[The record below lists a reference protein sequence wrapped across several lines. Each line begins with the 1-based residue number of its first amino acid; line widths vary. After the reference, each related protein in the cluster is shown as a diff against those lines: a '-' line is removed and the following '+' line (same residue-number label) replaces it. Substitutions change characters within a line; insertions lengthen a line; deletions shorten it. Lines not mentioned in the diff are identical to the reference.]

1 MANSNRR
8 DEPLTAP
15 PVDQWFDLTLGSSFQ
30 DNPSSRFCTLRYEFK
45 PASIDKNQPG
55 RLHKSKDN
63 KVAVEFQNNQ
73 PGKPKVSFEGSSEDY
88 KDNDAVLFFD
98 GTSFRLE
105 RLHRSV
111 KRLRHVRKPGES
123 AAVAAAATNLSV
135 ESSSPPLG
143 KGPKMQSSNKSLLL
157 PPSVEVE
164 RIEIGNFK
172 GYGMSLILNSFTLL
186 YFTLRVAYEFRH
198 IFILFPDGKAREEKV
213 TDNSSVPSN
222 SFYASPDAKT
232 DDDLDEQ
239 LDILNDDDDD
249 EIDIGGTDNM
259 ETERQ
264 PFTGIDINIPHPNE
278 SDDEI
283 AEVDVSDDDGDG
295 VSNAAEALRAQLN
308 AEERK
313 EPSSSSGDSS
323 GSDSGSSSS
332 SSSDSDSASSEGDS
346 VNSI

>member
-1 MANSNRR
+1 MANTNNKR

-30 DNPSSRFCTLRYEFK
+30 DNPSSKFCTLRYEFK

-55 RLHKSKDN
+55 KLHKSKDN

-73 PGKPKVSFEGSSEDY
+73 PGKPKVSFDGSIEDY

-111 KRLRHVRKPGES
+111 KRLRHVRQPGES
-123 AAVAAAATNLSV
+123 AAVGATSLSAQPP

-143 KGPKMQSSNKSLLL
+143 KGPKMQPSNKNLL

-172 GYGMSLILNSFTLL
+172 GF
-186 YFTLRVAYEFRH
+186 
-198 IFILFPDGKAREEKV
+198 DGKAREEKAI
-213 TDNSSVPSN
+213 DNPSVPSN
-222 SFYASPDAKT
+222 SFYTSPEPKT

-239 LDILNDDDDD
+239 LDILNDDD
-249 EIDIGGTDNM
+249 EIDIGGNDNT
-259 ETERQ
+259 ETVLPERQ
-264 PFTGIDINIPHPNE
+264 PFTGIDINIPHQNA

-283 AEVDVSDDDGDG
+283 AEVDVSDDDGG
-295 VSNAAEALRAQLN
+295 GAANAAEALRAQLN

-313 EPSSSSGDSS
+313 EASSSSGDSS

-332 SSSDSDSASSEGDS
+332 SSSSDSESSEGDS

>member
-1 MANSNRR
+1 MANSNKR

-15 PVDQWFDLTLGSSFQ
+15 PVDRWFGLSLGSSFQ
-30 DNPSSRFCTLRYEFK
+30 DNPSSKFCTLRYEFK

-55 RLHKSKDN
+55 KLHKTKDN

-98 GTSFRLE
+98 GSSFRLE

-111 KRLRHVRKPGES
+111 KRLRHVRQPGES
-123 AAVAAAATNLSV
+123 AAVAAATLPGSAP

-143 KGPKMQSSNKSLLL
+143 KGSKFQSSNKSLL

-172 GYGMSLILNSFTLL
+172 GY
-186 YFTLRVAYEFRH
+186 
-198 IFILFPDGKAREEKV
+198 DGKAREEKV
-213 TDNSSVPSN
+213 VDNPAIPPSN
-222 SFYASPDAKT
+222 SFYASPDHKN

-239 LDILNDDDDD
+239 LDILNDDDD
-249 EIDIGGTDNM
+249 EIDIGRADNI
-259 ETERQ
+259 ESAPERQ
-264 PFTGIDINIPHPNE
+264 PFTGIDINIPHQNE
-278 SDDEI
+278 TDDEI
-283 AEVDVSDDDGDG
+283 AEVDVSDDEGNKG
-295 VSNAAEALRAQLN
+295 PNAAEALRAQVN

-313 EPSSSSGDSS
+313 ERSSSSSDSS
-323 GSDSGSSSS
+323 GSSSGSGSGSGSSSS
-332 SSSDSDSASSEGDS
+332 SSSSSGDS
-346 VNSI
+346 SDADSVSSI

>member
-1 MANSNRR
+1 MANSNKR

-15 PVDQWFDLTLGSSFQ
+15 PVDRWFDLTLGSSFQ
-30 DNPSSRFCTLRYEFK
+30 DNPSSKFCTLRYEFK

-55 RLHKSKDN
+55 KLHKTKDN
-63 KVAVEFQNNQ
+63 KVAVEFQNNL

-111 KRLRHVRKPGES
+111 KRLRHVRQPGES
-123 AAVAAAATNLSV
+123 AAVAAATLPPPEA
-135 ESSSPPLG
+135 SSPPLG
-143 KGPKMQSSNKSLLL
+143 KGSKSQSSNKNLL

-172 GYGMSLILNSFTLL
+172 GY
-186 YFTLRVAYEFRH
+186 
-198 IFILFPDGKAREEKV
+198 DGKPREEKV
-213 TDNSSVPSN
+213 VEDPFNPSN
-222 SFYASPDAKT
+222 SLYTSPDPKN

-239 LDILNDDDDD
+239 LDILNDDEE
-249 EIDIGGTDNM
+249 EIDINI
-259 ETERQ
+259 ETETEPKRQ
-264 PFTGIDINIPHPNE
+264 QQAFTGIDINIPHQNE

-283 AEVDVSDDDGDG
+283 AEVDVSDDEGDEG
-295 VSNAAEALRAQLN
+295 LNAAEALRAQVN

-313 EPSSSSGDSS
+313 EGSSSESGSSSSGS
-323 GSDSGSSSS
+323 GSGSSSS
-332 SSSDSDSASSEGDS
+332 SSSDSDSSDGDGDGDS

>member
-30 DNPSSRFCTLRYEFK
+30 GNPSSKFCTLRYEFK

-55 RLHKSKDN
+55 KLHKSKDN

-73 PGKPKVSFEGSSEDY
+73 PGKPKVSFEGSIEDY

-98 GTSFRLE
+98 GTHFRLE

-111 KRLRHVRKPGES
+111 KRLRHVRQPGES
-123 AAVAAAATNLSV
+123 AAAAASSLPVPQPEA
-135 ESSSPPLG
+135 SSPPLG
-143 KGPKMQSSNKSLLL
+143 KGPKMQSLNKSLL

-172 GYGMSLILNSFTLL
+172 GF
-186 YFTLRVAYEFRH
+186 
-198 IFILFPDGKAREEKV
+198 DGKAREEKV
-213 TDNSSVPSN
+213 NDNPSIPSN
-222 SFYASPDAKT
+222 SFYTSPDPKT

-239 LDILNDDDDD
+239 LDILNDDD
-249 EIDIGGTDNM
+249 EIDIGGADNIDSALP
-259 ETERQ
+259 ERQ
-264 PFTGIDINIPHPNE
+264 PFTGIDINIPHQNE

-283 AEVDVSDDDGDG
+283 AEVDVSDDDVDG

-313 EPSSSSGDSS
+313 EPPSSSGDTSS
-323 GSDSGSSSS
+323 SDTGSSSSS
-332 SSSDSDSASSEGDS
+332 SSSDSESSDGDS